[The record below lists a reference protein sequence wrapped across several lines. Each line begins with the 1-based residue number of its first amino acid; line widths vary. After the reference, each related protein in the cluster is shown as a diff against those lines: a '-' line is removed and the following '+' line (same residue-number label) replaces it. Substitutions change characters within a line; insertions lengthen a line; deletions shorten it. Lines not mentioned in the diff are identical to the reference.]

1 MLFAYV
7 DESERD
13 DSYYFLGATICT
25 EQQRDALSRELD
37 AVMEKHSAAFPALTQ
52 DTEFHGSTI
61 MRAQSEP
68 WRSIPLRARIA
79 LYRDALLATEA
90 VGARVYIEGV
100 DIRAQVARGYPH
112 VTPARE
118 LAFSHLFERINDCC
132 SSTETQIKVVADE
145 HHTSEISRSNFST
158 YRSVGT
164 YGYRSSSLPNINP
177 VIDFVA
183 SDTVR
188 ALQAAD
194 MVTYLYNRMK
204 TVPETDARAHKAKHD
219 LWSVI
224 EPAAIYP
231 RGRYRTWP

>member
-13 DSYYFLGATICT
+13 DSHYFLGATICT

-37 AVMEKHSAAFPALTQ
+37 AVMEKHSAAFPSLTP
-52 DTEFHGSTI
+52 DVEFHGSTI
-61 MRAQSEP
+61 MWAQSEP
-68 WRSIPLRARIA
+68 WRSIPIRARIA
-79 LYRDALLATEA
+79 LYRDALVAIEA
-90 VGARVYIEGV
+90 VGVRVYIEGV
-100 DIRAQVARGYPH
+100 DIRRQIARGYPQ

-118 LAFSHLFERINDCC
+118 LAFSHLFERINECC
-132 SSTETQIKVVADE
+132 NSTETQINVVADE
-145 HHTSEISRSNFST
+145 HHTSEISRSNFSN

-164 YGYRSSSLPNINP
+164 YGYRSSSLPHIHP
-177 VIDFVA
+177 DIDFVE
-183 SDTVR
+183 SHTVR

-194 MVTYLYNRMK
+194 MVTYLYNRML
-204 TVPETDARAHKAKHD
+204 TVPESDQRAHKAKRD

-224 EPAAIYP
+224 EPAAVWP